1 MHDNSPMQ
9 TTVTTKNMVTIPAEL
24 SRRLSITPGC
34 RLDWEPVEGS
44 TDELR
49 VRVIP
54 KRADLASRL
63 LGAGAAWSPERDS
76 VAELVAERSR
86 EG

>member
-1 MHDNSPMQ
+1 MQ

-34 RLDWEPVEGS
+34 RLDWEPIEGS
-44 TDELR
+44 ADELR

-54 KRADLASRL
+54 KRADLARRL
-63 LGAGAAWSPERDS
+63 LGAGAGWSPERDA
-76 VAELVAERSR
+76 VAELVAERI
-86 EG
+86 EED